1 MRPCG
6 TSLRE
11 CCGRGL
17 TRLSLAFSLMASS
30 FLCSPAAV
38 DIRRLVVHSYPD
50 GIAAVGARR
59 LTVFYGRR
67 GKPLKKPRFMPA
79 ELAHKLA
86 RKLQAKGIGTVS
98 VL

>member
-50 GIAAVGARR
+50 GIKR

>member
-1 MRPCG
+1 
-6 TSLRE
+6 
-11 CCGRGL
+11 
-17 TRLSLAFSLMASS
+17 MASS

-50 GIAAVGARR
+50 GIEAAGGRR
-59 LTVFYGRR
+59 LTVLYGRR
-67 GKPLKKPRFMPA
+67 GKPLNKPRFMLA
-79 ELAHKLA
+79 ELAHKLAHKLA